1 MGGKHCRKFK
11 DFRKFQSRFKD
22 FQGPFYDVQGPQANV
37 TIFKA
42 IAGLKFI
49 FQNSMFF
56 KALRKPC
63 VSYTNGLNGLMVM
76 KIPVLCFLVGCLK
89 V

>member
-22 FQGPFYDVQGPQANV
+22 FQGPFYDFQGPQANL

-42 IAGLKFI
+42 IPGLEFI
-49 FQNSMFF
+49 FQNSRLF
-56 KALRKPC
+56 KAFKAPRKPC
-63 VSYTNGLNGLMVM
+63 F
-76 KIPVLCFLVGCLK
+76 KIQEKTICFTK
-89 V
+89 YHFKIAH